1 MGLGA
6 LGERAWS
13 YQRRAGLRLSC
24 YMSVPAGRTLEF
36 QPTDKLMMVFR
47 PAVPHS
53 VIEVGINS
61 HVPVGKQATAFVCTR
76 EL

>member
-1 MGLGA
+1 
-6 LGERAWS
+6 
-13 YQRRAGLRLSC
+13 
-24 YMSVPAGRTLEF
+24 MSVPAGRTLEF

-61 HVPVGKQATAFVCTR
+61 HVPVGKQATAFVHTGAVRAKKSHTDRLQCTQIAAAK
-76 EL
+76 

>member
-1 MGLGA
+1 
-6 LGERAWS
+6 
-13 YQRRAGLRLSC
+13 
-24 YMSVPAGRTLEF
+24 MSVSAGRTLEF

-53 VIEVGINS
+53 VIEVGVNS